1 MQAILTGMG
10 AKGTGHAQEH
20 VLDGIFAAL
29 VGGNNLGRFKPRHIK
44 RLCIQC
50 RSNFSSLRPSCV
62 CFGWGPRHQTTDA
75 RVLAGAPG
83 TKPQAHVLW
92 VGPPAP
98 NHRRTCFGW
107 DYRHPTCWDP
117 MAKTRLTSCWPIDF
131 FGKREGGEA
140 ILCVICW
147 PL

>member
-10 AKGTGHAQEH
+10 ARGTGHAQEHVLDLFRAPYILYGVKYIELVSLGTGHAQEH

-50 RSNFSSLRPSCV
+50 RSNFSILHPSCV
-62 CFGWGPRHQTTDA
+62 CFGWGPRHQTTGA
-75 RVLAGAPG
+75 RVLGGAPG

-92 VGPPAP
+92 VGLPAP
-98 NHRRTCFGW
+98 NVLGSDGKKTSHILLAHRLF
-107 DYRHPTCWDP
+107 
-117 MAKTRLTSCWPIDF
+117 
-131 FGKREGGEA
+131 
-140 ILCVICW
+140 
-147 PL
+147 